1 MKRVEHTGGFWLCLL
16 LNLLLNWQWSI
27 PGWILLGLHL
37 WLQHHFRQ
45 GGTYIKIA

>member
-27 PGWILLGLHL
+27 PGWLLLGLHL
-37 WLQHHFRQ
+37 WLPMPLSASSFLR
-45 GGTYIKIA
+45 TWI